1 MTAITINFDSIVEI
15 TSEQLYQLSQK
26 NPDLKF
32 ERNEKGELLVMSPTG
47 GETGKCNFDIALK
60 LGIWNEQTQLGVCF
74 DSSTGFQLPNNATRS
89 PDVAWILVAKWYN
102 LTLEQQEKFLP
113 LCPDFAIELRSP
125 GDYFKSLQRKM
136 QEYLDNGMRLGWLIN
151 RKERQVEIYRQGQA
165 KQVLDN
171 PISLSGEDVLPEFI
185 LELKVVW

>member
-1 MTAITINFDSIVEI
+1 MTAITVNFDSIVEI
-15 TSEQLYQLSQK
+15 TAEQLYQLSQK
-26 NPDLKF
+26 NPDLQF
-32 ERNEKGELLVMSPTG
+32 ERNQKGELLVMSPTG
-47 GETGKCNFDIALK
+47 GETGKCNFNIALK

-89 PDVAWILVAKWYN
+89 PDVAWIPIAKWNN

-125 GDYFKSLQRKM
+125 GDSLKSLQGKM

-151 RKERQVEIYRQGQA
+151 RQDRQVEIYRPGQV

-171 PISLSGEDVLPEFI
+171 PISVSGENVLPGFI
-185 LELKVVW
+185 LELKIVW